1 MGVTSESISELLRL
15 NQPAESIIFTQGK
28 PVRVELS
35 VEKDFPIALNSE
47 RAGRVFEL
55 SGQSDRNK
63 TTSLIYMATLLG
75 INWEEARPFLDRD
88 GKVYD
93 IATKKVCLALSHG
106 QKAEMWLTSE
116 SYKLSISIVDSRA
129 MIVLHNEKGRPVT
142 DFESKT
148 IPLTSSE
155 DWQNYRQLMEL
166 ICDVQFVSKSRDFIG
181 QVAIEESKDLGW
193 FCETV
198 ADRAGRLLRSLRNL
212 PRDQV
217 YGRTQKDLAIE
228 ISSLTT
234 RLKEVKKEID
244 ELNQNI
250 ETLKQLIQY
259 CQRLLSMYRELE
271 DNRDPEVRE
280 VLNYL
285 KLEEMA
291 RGQDRRRRDLEQSIQ
306 ALELEL
312 KRAQQQLSQQ
322 EPPFTAIRGCLEAL
336 RGRIVSELK
345 NLSVLSSDASQVLRE
360 IANKNYDPLLAF
372 CSYAQVSNETISLL
386 ESILKATEP
395 FSKGLVIPLESAIGP
410 GIKLLDLEK
419 DLSVASSRAM
429 DIQRLN
435 PELTAAYEA
444 FQDAHILSV
453 LEFRRRESDV
463 DTARA
468 IVREKERMLEERRT
482 ELKVINETIHSLLG
496 QEDFKSLKARG
507 DQLRQSLPND
517 NKEMLE
523 RVEQL
528 ANHIGYNYPWQF
540 NLSELQAMIREW
552 YAKTQELEGAKTD
565 KEKVELQ
572 LNERLSDLRKSSLRE
587 DTGPSQL
594 DALRELQ
601 RILQL
606 IDNYLQEFRRR
617 RERGLEAARL
627 YSSSQIDQL
636 KEQLSAYEYA

>member
-1 MGVTSESISELLRL
+1 
-15 NQPAESIIFTQGK
+15 
-28 PVRVELS
+28 
-35 VEKDFPIALNSE
+35 
-47 RAGRVFEL
+47 
-55 SGQSDRNK
+55 
-63 TTSLIYMATLLG
+63 
-75 INWEEARPFLDRD
+75 
-88 GKVYD
+88 
-93 IATKKVCLALSHG
+93 
-106 QKAEMWLTSE
+106 
-116 SYKLSISIVDSRA
+116 
-129 MIVLHNEKGRPVT
+129 
-142 DFESKT
+142 
-148 IPLTSSE
+148 
-155 DWQNYRQLMEL
+155 
-166 ICDVQFVSKSRDFIG
+166 
-181 QVAIEESKDLGW
+181 
-193 FCETV
+193 
-198 ADRAGRLLRSLRNL
+198 
-212 PRDQV
+212 
-217 YGRTQKDLAIE
+217 
-228 ISSLTT
+228 
-234 RLKEVKKEID
+234 
-244 ELNQNI
+244 
-250 ETLKQLIQY
+250 
-259 CQRLLSMYRELE
+259 
-271 DNRDPEVRE
+271 
-280 VLNYL
+280 
-285 KLEEMA
+285 
-291 RGQDRRRRDLEQSIQ
+291 
-306 ALELEL
+306 
-312 KRAQQQLSQQ
+312 
-322 EPPFTAIRGCLEAL
+322 
-336 RGRIVSELK
+336 
-345 NLSVLSSDASQVLRE
+345 
-360 IANKNYDPLLAF
+360 
-372 CSYAQVSNETISLL
+372 VSNETISLL

-395 FSKGLVIPLESAIGP
+395 FSKGLVIPLESANGP

-468 IVREKERMLEERRT
+468 IVREKERMLEECRN

-528 ANHIGYNYPWQF
+528 SNHIGYNYPWQF

-552 YAKTQELEGAKTD
+552 YAKTQELEGVKTD

-572 LNERLSDLRKSSLRE
+572 LNERLADLRKSSLRE

-636 KEQLSAYEYA
+636 KEQLSAYGDAVHQTLNRVICIRCPVMYKNRASGLVRLPVQDYDFLSGQQFVSELQPGEWAGGGGDSAMTVHGLASRSSGSYIGTVLLVDEFNDAETFKKIVFDDLAVLDQLAFAVFVRQSPISKAPSFEVMK